1 MDFPHLGD
9 TEFPI
14 LKTENVYAFKN
25 TFNYHRWDK
34 NTIVRLVNVL
44 WDSSLNDAPLFDSN
58 DVRDAWFDSLEDG
71 FALRLETAAWIVPAG
86 FAKVPV
92 PYDVAARYNYL
103 YVEIPV
109 ATGDEMIDYEQPYGI
124 RRWYFF
130 IDHIDYGSPNATHVY
145 VTNDFWTTFQND
157 VTIRYMML
165 ERGHAPVAASSTSEY
180 LDNPLENSGYLL
192 APDVDFGRGSVV
204 RHSQMIPFGNGTKY
218 VVFASMATRENVLT
232 MGSRTGDGTTGV
244 WTAPTYSDSEARDG
258 HDMVINGYVWGNGY
272 DYSSLRTTIDNNAS
286 NADRL
291 PNNVTCWA
299 IPADKCYGFEGDTYY
314 DSFLVK
320 LARECPSF
328 LQTILGMFM
337 VDESMLSFNYDP
349 VTICGE
355 TLRYCRG
362 TRESA
367 HSIDLD
373 KSMFAYPDRYER
385 FAKLYTFPYAL
396 MELTDN
402 DGQTVSV
409 RIEDTGEITYRRIT
423 SLAFPFLDMR
433 VLFEGIGGSGHTS
446 MQWTNLVDEQSR
458 IDIGSDDWGSIK
470 FDWPI
475 PTYGLYMDGE
485 SAYNLRN
492 WGNLKNARIDAV
504 SAYHASM
511 RDANCAENNAIAL
524 AQTAESNATD
534 TANTHQANENDNAD
548 TLVANTANT
557 CNAQTANTALTVAT
571 NTANVALGNNTS
583 TFVTALNNGLAT
595 ANMQTD
601 NTLMVSQTAAQ
612 NEASI
617 ATTANNAT
625 ATIASGTVNAM
636 SSSLGQTV
644 TSVGGEATGA
654 GLAMTS
660 ISAAA
665 GALSGYLAS
674 QSDKAN
680 AVILTQVQTTLANS
694 TGWANA
700 AKVSDTNN
708 NNDNVTDA
716 MNDLKTDQN
725 DNTNDC
731 ITQQTANNVAAATN
745 NAANTSA
752 TIKGNATR
760 TRDTAVGNA
769 ARTRGTTVS
778 NAGYSQ
784 IGAERTAKELLEAA
798 QRKAKNSFDSAR
810 NQMPSRIGETTGKPD
825 ADYFRTRGVQVKV
838 RTESESAIAQAGD
851 HFARYGYALNR
862 MWDVDES
869 GFCPMRK
876 FCYWKA
882 SDIWVDDRLSSTS
895 DASKAIQR
903 MFLEGVTLWKN
914 PNEIGRVSVYDN

>member
-14 LKTENVYAFKN
+14 LKTEDVYAFKN
-25 TFNYHRWDK
+25 TFDYHRWDK
-34 NTIVRLVNVL
+34 NTIVRLVSVL
-44 WDSSLNDAPLFDSN
+44 WDSTMNDAPLFETN
-58 DVRDAWFDSLEDG
+58 ERRDAWFDALEDG
-71 FALRLETAAWIVPAG
+71 FSLKLETLARIVPDG
-86 FAKVPV
+86 YVKIPV

-103 YVEIPV
+103 YVEIPL
-109 ATGDEMIDYEQPYGI
+109 ATGDDFIDYETTNGV

-130 IDHIDYGSPNATHVY
+130 IDRIEYGSPNATHVY
-145 VTNDFWTTFQND
+145 VTSDFWTTFQND
-157 VTIRYMML
+157 VHIRYMML

-180 LDNPLENSGYLL
+180 LKNPLENSVYLL

-204 RHSQMIPFGNGTKY
+204 RHSQMIPFGNGKKY
-218 VVFASMATRENVLT
+218 VVFASMATRENVLA
-232 MGSRTGDGTTGV
+232 MGRRTGDGTTGI
-244 WTAPTYSDSEARDG
+244 WTPPTYSDSEARDG
-258 HDMVINGYVWGNGY
+258 HDIVINGYVWGNGY

-286 NADRL
+286 NLNRL

-299 IPADKCYGFEGDTYY
+299 IPADRCYGFSGDTYY

-320 LARECPSF
+320 LARECPAF

-337 VDESMLSFNYDP
+337 VDESMLTFNYAP
-349 VTICGE
+349 VTVCGE

-362 TRESA
+362 TQESA
-367 HSIDLD
+367 HRIALD
-373 KSMFAYPDRYER
+373 RSMFGYPERYER

-402 DGQTVSV
+402 DGQTVSI
-409 RIEDTGEITYRRIT
+409 RIEDTGEITYQRIT

-485 SAYNLRN
+485 SAYNLRQ

-534 TANTHQANENDNAD
+534 TANTHQANENANAD

-571 NTANVALGNNTS
+571 NTANVARGNQTSVWLTAQSNDVNTRRTNADNALMAAS
-583 TFVTALNNGLAT
+583 TSINNE
-595 ANMQTD
+595 
-601 NTLMVSQTAAQ
+601 V
-612 NEASI
+612 SI
-617 ATTANNAT
+617 ATTANSAT

-665 GALSGYLAS
+665 GAISGYVSS
-674 QSDKAN
+674 QADKEN
-680 AVILTQVQTTLANS
+680 ALILTQANSAITSNTVSTNSQKASITNGNNTLA
-694 TGWANA
+694 
-700 AKVSDTNN
+700 
-708 NNDNVTDA
+708 TDE
-716 MNDLKTDQN
+716 MNDCKEDQN

-731 ITQQTANNVAAATN
+731 ITQQTSNNVAAATN
-745 NAANTSA
+745 NAANTS
-752 TIKGNATR
+752 TTMK
-760 TRDTAVGNA
+760 GNA
-769 ARTRGTTVS
+769 ARTRNTAVGNAGRTRGTSVS

-784 IGAERTAKELLEAA
+784 IAAERTAKELLEAA

-810 NQMPSRIGETTGKPD
+810 NQMPSRICETSGNPD

-838 RTESESAIAQAGD
+838 RTESESAIAQAAD

-862 MWDVDES
+862 MWNVSDS

-882 SDIWVDDRLSSTS
+882 TDIWVDDRLSSTG

-914 PNEIGRVSVYDN
+914 PDEIGRVSVYDN

>member
-14 LKTENVYAFKN
+14 LKTEDVYAFKN
-25 TFNYHRWDK
+25 TFDYHRWDK
-34 NTIVRLVNVL
+34 NTIVRLVSVL
-44 WDSSLNDAPLFDSN
+44 WDSTMNDAPLFETN
-58 DVRDAWFDSLEDG
+58 EKRDAWFDALEDG
-71 FALRLETAAWIVPAG
+71 FALRLETTARIVPDG
-86 FAKVPV
+86 YVKIPV

-103 YVEIPV
+103 YVEIPL
-109 ATGDEMIDYEQPYGI
+109 ATGDDFIDYEEAYGV

-130 IDHIDYGSPNATHVY
+130 IDRIEYGSPNATHVY
-145 VTNDFWTTFQND
+145 VTSDFWTTFQND
-157 VTIRYMML
+157 VHIRYMML

-180 LDNPLENSGYLL
+180 LRNPLENSEYLL

-218 VVFASMATRENVLT
+218 VVFASMATRENVLV
-232 MGSRTGDGTTGV
+232 MGQRTGDGTTDV
-244 WTAPTYSDSEARDG
+244 WTPPTYEDSDARDG
-258 HDMVINGYVWGNGY
+258 HAMVVNDYVWGNGY
-272 DYSSLRTTIDNNAS
+272 DYSNLRTTIDNNAS
-286 NADRL
+286 NANRL

-299 IPADKCYGFEGDTYY
+299 IPANKCYGFGGDTYY

-320 LARECPSF
+320 LARECPAF
-328 LQTILGMFM
+328 LQTILAMFM

-362 TRESA
+362 TIESA
-367 HSIDLD
+367 HQIPLD
-373 KSMFAYPDRYER
+373 VSMFGYPDKYAR

-409 RIEDTGEITYRRIT
+409 RVEDTSGITYRRIT
-423 SLAFPFLDMR
+423 SLAHPFLDMR

-485 SAYNLRN
+485 SAYNLRQ

-511 RDANCAENNAIAL
+511 RDANCAQNNAIAL

-534 TANTHQANENDNAD
+534 TANAQQANADDSAD

-557 CNAQTANTALTVAT
+557 CNAQTANTALTVAA
-571 NTANVALGNNTS
+571 NTANVARGNQTS
-583 TFVTALNNGLAT
+583 VWLTAQANDAAT
-595 ANMQTD
+595 RKTGHD
-601 NTLMVSQTAAQ
+601 NALMAVSARIE
-612 NEASI
+612 NETSV
-617 ATTANNAT
+617 ATTANSGNAAI
-625 ATIASGTVNAM
+625 ATGFGNGVM
-636 SSSLGQTV
+636 SSTGMAMGLAEANPLAGVAALAVGGAMGAAMGGITAQTNNENALIVTQANSSV
-644 TSVGGEATGA
+644 TSNT
-654 GLAMTS
+654 
-660 ISAAA
+660 ISTNSAKVAITN
-665 GALSGYLAS
+665 G
-674 QSDKAN
+674 N
-680 AVILTQVQTTLANS
+680 NTLATDEMNDCKDDQN
-694 TGWANA
+694 TN
-700 AKVSDTNN
+700 TNN
-708 NNDNVTDA
+708 CLTG
-716 MNDLKTDQN
+716 
-725 DNTNDC
+725 
-731 ITQQTANNVAAATN
+731 QTANNVAAATN
-745 NAANTSA
+745 NAANTSG
-752 TIKGNATR
+752 TMKGNAAR
-760 TRDTAVGNA
+760 SRNTAVGNA
-769 ARTRGTTVS
+769 GRTRGTTVS

-798 QRKAKNSFDSAR
+798 QRKARNSFYSAR
-810 NQMPSRIGETTGKPD
+810 NQMPSRIGVTSGKPD

-838 RTESESAIAQAGD
+838 RTESESAIAQAAD

-862 MWDVDES
+862 MWNVSDS

-882 SDIWVDDRLSSTS
+882 TDIWVDDRLSSTG

-914 PNEIGRVSVYDN
+914 PEEIGRVSVYDN